1 MSDWCEDGGNLGEH
15 PSKPSELAQILI
27 PAQQAFFAGRRLRR

>member
-1 MSDWCEDGGNLGEH
+1 MNDWCEDGGNVGEH

-27 PAQQAFFAGRRLRR
+27 PP